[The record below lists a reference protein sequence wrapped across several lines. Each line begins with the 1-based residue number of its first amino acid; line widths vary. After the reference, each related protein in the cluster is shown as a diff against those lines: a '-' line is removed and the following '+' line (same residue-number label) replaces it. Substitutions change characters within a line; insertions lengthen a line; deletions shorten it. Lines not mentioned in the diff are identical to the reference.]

1 LSTRPDEDFLD
12 DIAKAAERIRR
23 RLDGLSLDGF
33 LDDDVLQDA
42 VILQIAVI
50 GEAARNLSPA
60 FRQSHTEIPWPDITS
75 MRNRLVHAYNLISL
89 EIVWSTAT
97 GDIPELVR
105 LLRDSDRDED
115 SSAAPSDR

>member
-12 DIAKAAERIRR
+12 DIVGRQNASGVGWMACRWTSFWTTTYCKM
-23 RLDGLSLDGF
+23 LSF
-33 LDDDVLQDA
+33 CK
-42 VILQIAVI
+42 IAVI

-60 FRQSHTEIPWPDITS
+60 FRQSRTEIPWPDITS

-105 LLRDSDRDED
+105 LLRDSDSDED
-115 SSAAPSDR
+115 SSAGSSDG